1 MATNTVDGILICSDG
16 FQIPLQ
22 AEIAENTEA
31 SLTTSTSFTITAQA
45 AGTYAKNRTIT
56 RGLVTA
62 DNSIS
67 YAYVLS
73 EGLIACLI
81 PIGVKGQC
89 GEIPMLCK
97 PYTLKAG
104 DQVRVLT
111 LTAASRIAALM
122 VYTNTGTE
130 RIFIVTPSGAAT
142 QTFVDLQTS
151 NGYGETLQGQSI
163 VKAAFT
169 SVDGA
174 KVETPGTLIVDAQ
187 NNVVG
192 SVPMI
197 SPQNN
202 QPMMNSSNPIPVN
215 LNFAAKFVTNA

>member
-1 MATNTVDGILICSDG
+1 MATNTVDGILVCSDG

-22 AEIAENTEA
+22 AEILEGTET
-31 SLTTSTSFTITAQA
+31 SLTTSTAYTITAQA
-45 AGTYAKNRTIT
+45 AGTYAQNRTVV

-62 DNSIS
+62 DNSVS

-73 EGLIACLI
+73 EGLIAALI

-111 LTAASRIAALM
+111 LTTSARNAALM

-130 RIFIVTPSGAAT
+130 RIFTNTASGGAT
-142 QTFVDLQTS
+142 QTFTDLQTS
-151 NGYGETLQGQSI
+151 NGLGETLQGQSI
-163 VKAAFT
+163 IKAMFT
-169 SVDGA
+169 CVDGS
-174 KVETPGTLIVDAQ
+174 KVETPGTIVLDAQ
-187 NNVVG
+187 NNILG
-192 SVPMI
+192 SVPMVN
-197 SPQNN
+197 PQNN
-202 QPMMNSSNPIPVN
+202 QPMMNASNPIPVN
-215 LNFAAKFVTNA
+215 LNYSAKYLTNA